1 MIVDVDLGKRSY
13 PIIIERGLLEQIG
26 PRLKEFSVGSQVL
39 IVTDDI
45 VAPLYAEQVLTSLQ
59 TAGFDTLCYT
69 IAAGEASKSWEMA
82 GQILSA
88 LLSHQFHRDCTVL
101 ALGGGVVGDLAG
113 FVASVYQRGV
123 HFVQVPTSLL
133 AQVDSS
139 VGGKVAVNHAL
150 GKNMIGAFYQPLAV
164 WIDLAC
170 LETLEMRQWYNG
182 LAEVIKY
189 GVIADAEFFAFLE
202 QHQTAILNQD
212 DQIVAQVIARCC
224 QLKAAV
230 VAQDEMEKGL
240 RAKLNFGHT
249 IGHGLE
255 SADHFSGY
263 LHGEAVAIG
272 MVLATHFAVETG
284 FCSSSDEKRLKKL
297 LQGLKLPITIKQPLT
312 VESILSG
319 MALDKKIVDG
329 KWVFI
334 LPREIGQVDI
344 VAGIDRKAI
353 KNLLERQVPKHD

>member
-1 MIVDVDLGKRSY
+1 MIVEVDLGKRSY
-13 PIIIERGLLEQIG
+13 PIMIERGILKHIG
-26 PRLKEFSVGSQVL
+26 SRLKKFPVGPQVL

-45 VAPLYAEQVLTSLQ
+45 VASYYAEPVIASLQ
-59 TAGFDTLCYT
+59 TAGFETICYT
-69 IAAGEASKSWEMA
+69 IEAGEASKSWEMA
-82 GQILSA
+82 EQILST
-88 LLSHQFHRDCTVL
+88 LLAHQFHRDCTVL

-202 QHQTAILNQD
+202 QQQAAILKQD

-230 VAQDEMEKGL
+230 VNQDEHEKGI

-255 SADHFSGY
+255 SAAHFTGY
-263 LHGEAVAIG
+263 LHGEAVAVG
-272 MVLATHFAVETG
+272 MVLAARFAVETG
-284 FCSSSDEKRLKKL
+284 FCAKNDEKRLEKL
-297 LQGLKLPITIKQPLT
+297 LQNFMLPTTIEQPLT
-312 VESILSG
+312 VEAILSG

-334 LPREIGQVDI
+334 LPREIGRVDI
-344 VAGIDRKAI
+344 VAGIDREAI
-353 KNLLERQVPKHD
+353 KNLLEREVPIHD

>member
-1 MIVDVDLGKRSY
+1 M
-13 PIIIERGLLEQIG
+13 
-26 PRLKEFSVGSQVL
+26 
-39 IVTDDI
+39 
-45 VAPLYAEQVLTSLQ
+45 
-59 TAGFDTLCYT
+59 
-69 IAAGEASKSWEMA
+69 
-82 GQILSA
+82 
-88 LLSHQFHRDCTVL
+88 
-101 ALGGGVVGDLAG
+101 
-113 FVASVYQRGV
+113 
-123 HFVQVPTSLL
+123 
-133 AQVDSS
+133 
-139 VGGKVAVNHAL
+139 
-150 GKNMIGAFYQPLAV
+150 
-164 WIDLAC
+164 
-170 LETLEMRQWYNG
+170 
-182 LAEVIKY
+182 
-189 GVIADAEFFAFLE
+189 E

-255 SADHFSGY
+255 SAAHFSGY